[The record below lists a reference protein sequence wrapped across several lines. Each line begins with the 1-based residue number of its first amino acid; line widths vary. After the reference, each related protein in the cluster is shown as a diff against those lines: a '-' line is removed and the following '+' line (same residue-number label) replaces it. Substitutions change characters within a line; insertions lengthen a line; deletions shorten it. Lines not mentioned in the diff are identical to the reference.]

1 MEIKINSLIPYN
13 GRLKW
18 VEVFGYTSKGQ
29 PGLELTGFNGRSR
42 TLKEKMVYLSKRR
55 SLRFPILRYVLCL
68 DLEDLSKC
76 ELEWLE
82 LPLLIAF
89 WSMTGVL
96 PLKRLD
102 DCFASCKVS
111 LEGNLTH
118 MDFDDAFWESMHIQL
133 NHKKKNVTFIGD
145 GGISAPHCSN
155 INDIRAVDLLNDTV
169 GGFS

>member
-29 PGLELTGFNGRSR
+29 PGLELTGFNGRGR

-55 SLRFPILRYVLCL
+55 SLRFPLLRYVLCL
-68 DLEDLSKC
+68 DVEDLSKC

-89 WSMTGVL
+89 WSMTGSL

-111 LEGNLTH
+111 LEGRLTH
-118 MDFDDAFWESMHIQL
+118 MNLEESFWSSL
-133 NHKKKNVTFIGD
+133 NGRLEQEKKVATFIGHGHQSYRSQRIQSID
-145 GGISAPHCSN
+145 AES
-155 INDIRAVDLLNDTV
+155 LLNDTV
-169 GGFS
+169 GGFC